1 MADPTT
7 ELAKE
12 FLEFNDYLVRK
23 ETKFQKNKKLQG
35 TPSDI
40 DIIATRPTGKKLGE
54 LELRENIIGEAKNWI
69 IDTKDDLDDVYSDK
83 FRFIDSYPEE
93 SWRQLRKWVWSKKV

>member
-40 DIIATRPTGKKLGE
+40 DIIATRPNIKKIGE
-54 LELRENIIGEAKNWI
+54 LELRENIIEKQRTGQSTQKKPLMKSI
-69 IDTKDDLDDVYSDK
+69 TTSSD
-83 FRFIDSYPEE
+83 
-93 SWRQLRKWVWSKKV
+93 SWTTTQRNLGNS